1 MKEIKFGFF
10 IKDLNFEKFPK
21 IHISTILG
29 QKKGVEGG
37 VKKKFCIF
45 SPILTQNTYVYQKL
59 GF

>member
-21 IHISTILG
+21 IKISTILG

-37 VKKKFCIF
+37 SKKSFAFF
-45 SPILTQNTYVYQKL
+45 SP
-59 GF
+59 F